1 MLEAPGAAV
10 LPHADTLL
18 HMPTTSSGYNLTD
31 TTVPFLQMV
40 LSGYLPYAAEDAGSS
55 GDRETMLLRSVEG
68 GSALS
73 FSLMDADYSQV
84 TDTPLDSLY
93 AATYAQ
99 QRETILALYARSR
112 AALSGVYGRRI
123 TGYRI
128 LAADQRETVYDDGRP
143 FWSITRI
150 SRWSGGAKR
159 CRRAPA
165 PRRRRADG

>member
-112 AALSGVYGRRI
+112 AALSGVYGRQD
-123 TGYRI
+123 YRLSDSGRPI
-128 LAADQRETVYDDGRP
+128 NGKSVYDDGTAVLVNYADQPVVWRGQTVP
-143 FWSITRI
+143 ARSCAA
-150 SRWSGGAKR
+150 AKE
-159 CRRAPA
+159 
-165 PRRRRADG
+165 G